1 MKIKG
6 YHNMYLLKV
15 VQGIGLVTIVFGI
28 WFTPYLLEAVIATFL
43 LSVVGTSIA
52 QHRYFG
58 HRTFTTNRV
67 TNFILA
73 LLATLSTSGSIIHW
87 SAIHRHHHAHSD
99 TEHDIHSPRHIGF
112 IRCFFN
118 WFEQSDI
125 DKVKRGLVK
134 DLMRNQL
141 VVWFHNWY
149 WPTIGAY
156 VLLLGLIDPWLI
168 ISCWL
173 IPIGWWRITGG
184 VTNSFT
190 HGYVG
195 YKNFPT
201 GRDMTTNSFWINL
214 FCFGDGLHENHH
226 HKPASYTFAYTNRW
240 HEFDPCAWIIRC
252 IGTVKA

>member
-1 MKIKG
+1 
-6 YHNMYLLKV
+6 
-15 VQGIGLVTIVFGI
+15 
-28 WFTPYLLEAVIATFL
+28 
-43 LSVVGTSIA
+43 
-52 QHRYFG
+52 
-58 HRTFTTNRV
+58 
-67 TNFILA
+67 
-73 LLATLSTSGSIIHW
+73 
-87 SAIHRHHHAHSD
+87 
-99 TEHDIHSPRHIGF
+99 
-112 IRCFFN
+112 
-118 WFEQSDI
+118 
-125 DKVKRGLVK
+125 
-134 DLMRNQL
+134 MRNQL